1 MLNHPKWKRLIVIFS
16 CVFCMTGCVQSK
28 QLEKLGLITAV
39 GYDLEQANTIKGSVV
54 IHKFD
59 PLAESVTK
67 VITAESNTSKAIMQ
81 KQNLE
86 TDQKLVSGQLR
97 CAIYSK
103 DLAKKGI
110 NQLVDSLNR
119 DPAIGNMV
127 YLTVA
132 DDKASEIMQI
142 DMDKLKVNLGTYLY
156 NVIQQNVESEQLIS
170 PTLHEFN
177 HKFSDRGQ
185 DPVLPI
191 LKIKKDNVIITGVA
205 LFQDDRY
212 IDELESEKL
221 FYLKILLD
229 NYRSGTHEMGFKRE
243 KFNKIIKHKE
253 GMDDKK
259 VYNKMFINIDNIRS
273 HAKIKLVDKE
283 KLHFKVD
290 VNLESRLL
298 EATEAIDLSTP
309 DNMKFIQK
317 EIGKELEREI
327 KNLILRFQKK
337 QVDPIGFG
345 NEYFTQ
351 FRGKPPTAKEWRE
364 KYKDAT
370 FEIKVNNK
378 IVKTGAIE

>member
-1 MLNHPKWKRLIVIFS
+1 MLNHPKWKMLLVIFS
-16 CVFCMTGCVQSK
+16 CVFAISGCVQPK
-28 QLEKLGLITAV
+28 QLEQLGLITAV
-39 GYDLEQANTIKGSVV
+39 GYDLEHENTLKGSVV

-59 PLAESVTK
+59 PLAANVTK
-67 VITAESNTSKAIMQ
+67 VITAKANTSKALRQ

-132 DDKASEIMQI
+132 DDKASEIMQV
-142 DMDKLKVNLGTYLY
+142 DMEKLKINLGTYLY
-156 NVIQQNVESEQLIS
+156 NLIQQNVESEQLIS

-191 LKIKKDNVIITGVA
+191 LKIRKDNVIISGLA

-212 IDELESEKL
+212 IDELQANKL

-229 NYRSGTHEMGFKRE
+229 KYRSGTHELGFKRE
-243 KFNKIIKHKE
+243 RFNKIIQEK
-253 GMDDKK
+253 GMDGKK
-259 VYNKMFINIDNIRS
+259 VYNKLFINIDNIRS
-273 HAKIKLVDKE
+273 SAKITLVDKE
-283 KLHFKVD
+283 KLHFKVEVD
-290 VNLESRLL
+290 LQSRLL
-298 EATEAIDLSTP
+298 EATESIDLSTP
-309 DNMKFIQK
+309 ENMKFIQK
-317 EIGKELEREI
+317 EMSREMEREI
-327 KNLILRFQKK
+327 KELIMNLQKK
-337 QVDPIGFG
+337 QVDPVGFG
-345 NEYFTQ
+345 NEYFTH
-351 FRGKPPTAKEWRE
+351 FRGEPPSSKEWRE
-364 KYKDAT
+364 IYKDAT
-370 FEIKVNNK
+370 FEINVKNR